1 MESKNTFFETKEGK
15 ATIKFAAWMIFI
27 VILIIVFAING
38 NNEQKNDTKE
48 NKNVKEEIS
57 SFKNYEEMVSDLLKS
72 CYNYNFKVTSLENI
86 VIYNGNISNNEDI
99 GYKETSEE
107 IIKYAIIDGITSR
120 IVLDKTTEIT
130 NLYDEEDKAFLNI
143 ENLFNN
149 LKNYLY
155 SVNKNETK
163 REINYNKDGYQVLVK
178 TNLENITEILITNA
192 TKTYELQFTN
202 VSICDNITN
211 K

>member
-48 NKNVKEEIS
+48 NNNVKEEIS

-72 CYNYNFKVTSLENI
+72 CYNYNFKVTSSENI

-155 SVNKNETK
+155 SVNKN
-163 REINYNKDGYQVLVK
+163 
-178 TNLENITEILITNA
+178 
-192 TKTYELQFTN
+192 
-202 VSICDNITN
+202 
-211 K
+211 

>member
-48 NKNVKEEIS
+48 NNNVKEEIS

-72 CYNYNFKVTSLENI
+72 CYNYNFKVTSLENT
-86 VIYNGNISNNEDI
+86 VIYNGTISNNEDI

>member
-48 NKNVKEEIS
+48 NNNVKEEIS
-57 SFKNYEEMVSDLLKS
+57 SFKNYEEMVSGLLKS
-72 CYNYNFKVTSLENI
+72 CYNYNFKVTSSENI
-86 VIYNGNISNNEDI
+86 VIYNGTISNNEDI

>member
-48 NKNVKEEIS
+48 NNNVKEEIS

-72 CYNYNFKVTSLENI
+72 CYSYNFKVTSSENI
-86 VIYNGNISNNEDI
+86 VIYNGTISNNEDI

-120 IVLDKTTEIT
+120 IVLDKTVEIT

-178 TNLENITEILITNA
+178 TDLENITEILITNA

>member
-1 MESKNTFFETKEGK
+1 MESKNTFFET
-15 ATIKFAAWMIFI
+15 
-27 VILIIVFAING
+27 
-38 NNEQKNDTKE
+38 
-48 NKNVKEEIS
+48 KEEIS

-72 CYNYNFKVTSLENI
+72 CYNYNFKVTSSENI

-107 IIKYAIIDGITSR
+107 IIKYAIINGITSR

>member
-27 VILIIVFAING
+27 VILIVVFAING
-38 NNEQKNDTKE
+38 NNEQKSDTKE
-48 NKNVKEEIS
+48 NNNVKEEIR

-72 CYNYNFKVTSLENI
+72 CYNYNFKVTSQENI
-86 VIYNGNISNNEDI
+86 VIYNGTISNNEDI

-120 IVLDKTTEIT
+120 IVLDKTAEIT

>member
-48 NKNVKEEIS
+48 NNNVKEEIS

>member
-1 MESKNTFFETKEGK
+1 MEK
-15 ATIKFAAWMIFI
+15 
-27 VILIIVFAING
+27 
-38 NNEQKNDTKE
+38 
-48 NKNVKEEIS
+48 
-57 SFKNYEEMVSDLLKS
+57 
-72 CYNYNFKVTSLENI
+72 
-86 VIYNGNISNNEDI
+86 
-99 GYKETSEE
+99 E

>member
-48 NKNVKEEIS
+48 NNNVKEKIS

-86 VIYNGNISNNEDI
+86 VIYNGTISNNEDI

>member
-48 NKNVKEEIS
+48 NNNVKEEIS

-72 CYNYNFKVTSLENI
+72 CYNYNFKVTSSENI

-99 GYKETSEE
+99 GYQSLR
-107 IIKYAIIDGITSR
+107 GR
-120 IVLDKTTEIT
+120 CPP
-130 NLYDEEDKAFLNI
+130 
-143 ENLFNN
+143 
-149 LKNYLY
+149 
-155 SVNKNETK
+155 
-163 REINYNKDGYQVLVK
+163 G
-178 TNLENITEILITNA
+178 
-192 TKTYELQFTN
+192 
-202 VSICDNITN
+202 
-211 K
+211 

>member
-48 NKNVKEEIS
+48 NNNVKEEIS

-86 VIYNGNISNNEDI
+86 VIYNGTISNNEDI

-107 IIKYAIIDGITSR
+107 IIKYVIIDGITSR

>member
-48 NKNVKEEIS
+48 NNNVKEEIS

-86 VIYNGNISNNEDI
+86 VIYNGTISNNEDI

-202 VSICDNITN
+202 VSICDNITD

>member
-15 ATIKFAAWMIFI
+15 ATIKFATWMIFI

-48 NKNVKEEIS
+48 NNNVKEEIS

-72 CYNYNFKVTSLENI
+72 CYNYNFKVTSLENT
-86 VIYNGNISNNEDI
+86 VIYNGTISNNEDI

-107 IIKYAIIDGITSR
+107 IIKYAIVDGITSR
-120 IVLDKTTEIT
+120 IILDKTTEIA

-155 SVNKNETK
+155 SVTKNETK

-178 TNLENITEILITNA
+178 TDLENITEILITNA

>member
-48 NKNVKEEIS
+48 NNNVKEEIS

-72 CYNYNFKVTSLENI
+72 CYNYNFKVTSLENT
-86 VIYNGNISNNEDI
+86 VIYNGTISNNEDI

-120 IVLDKTTEIT
+120 IILDKTTEIA

-155 SVNKNETK
+155 SVKKNETK

-178 TNLENITEILITNA
+178 TDLENITEILITNA

>member
-15 ATIKFAAWMIFI
+15 ATIKFATWMIFI

-48 NKNVKEEIS
+48 NNNVKEEIS

-72 CYNYNFKVTSLENI
+72 CYNYNFKVTSLENT
-86 VIYNGNISNNEDI
+86 VIYNGTISNNEDI

-107 IIKYAIIDGITSR
+107 IIKYTIIDGITSR
-120 IVLDKTTEIT
+120 IILDKTTEIT

-155 SVNKNETK
+155 SVKKNETK

-178 TNLENITEILITNA
+178 TDLENITEILITNA

>member
-48 NKNVKEEIS
+48 NNNVKEEIS

-72 CYNYNFKVTSLENI
+72 CYNYNFKVISSENI
-86 VIYNGNISNNEDI
+86 VIYNGTISNNEDI

-107 IIKYAIIDGITSR
+107 IIKYVIIDGITSR

-130 NLYDEEDKAFLNI
+130 NLYDEEDKPFLNI

>member
-48 NKNVKEEIS
+48 NNNVKEEIS

-86 VIYNGNISNNEDI
+86 VIYNGTISNNEDI

>member
-48 NKNVKEEIS
+48 NNNVKEEIS
-57 SFKNYEEMVSDLLKS
+57 SFKNYEKMVSDLLKS
-72 CYNYNFKVTSLENI
+72 CYNYNFKVTSSENI

>member
-48 NKNVKEEIS
+48 NNNVKEEIS

-72 CYNYNFKVTSLENI
+72 CYNYNFKVTSIENT
-86 VIYNGNISNNEDI
+86 VIYNGTISNNEDI

>member
-48 NKNVKEEIS
+48 NNNVKEEIS

-72 CYNYNFKVTSLENI
+72 CYNYNFKVTSIENT
-86 VIYNGNISNNEDI
+86 VIYNGTISNNEDI

-107 IIKYAIIDGITSR
+107 IIKYAIIDGITYR

-143 ENLFNN
+143 ENLFKN

>member
-48 NKNVKEEIS
+48 NNNVKEEIS

-72 CYNYNFKVTSLENI
+72 CYNYNFKVTSLENT
-86 VIYNGNISNNEDI
+86 VIYNGTISNNEDI

-120 IVLDKTTEIT
+120 IILDKTTEIT

-178 TNLENITEILITNA
+178 TDLENITEILITNA

>member
-48 NKNVKEEIS
+48 NNNVKEEIS

-72 CYNYNFKVTSLENI
+72 CYNYNFKVTSIENT
-86 VIYNGNISNNEDI
+86 VIYNGTISNNEDI

-178 TNLENITEILITNA
+178 TNLDNITEILITNA

>member
-27 VILIIVFAING
+27 VILIVVFAING

-48 NKNVKEEIS
+48 NNNVKEEIS

-72 CYNYNFKVTSLENI
+72 CYNYNFKVTSLENT
-86 VIYNGNISNNEDI
+86 VIYNGTISNNEDI

-107 IIKYAIIDGITSR
+107 IIKYAITDGITSR
-120 IVLDKTTEIT
+120 IVLDKTVEIA

>member
-1 MESKNTFFETKEGK
+1 MMKTENKNAIQLLIWIF
-15 ATIKFAAWMIFI
+15 FI
-27 VILIIVFAING
+27 VIIFVMFKI
-38 NNEQKNDTKE
+38 T
-48 NKNVKEEIS
+48 NKTDKKEEKEENTPVFVNYKDMEINLLNSGYDYKYTIIS
-57 SFKNYEEMVSDLLKS
+57 DTQKEIYEGTMCND
-72 CYNYNFKVTSLENI
+72 I
-86 VIYNGNISNNEDI
+86 DI
-99 GYKETSEE
+99 GYKETNEE

>member
-48 NKNVKEEIS
+48 NNNVKEKIS

-86 VIYNGNISNNEDI
+86 VIYNGTISNNEDI

-107 IIKYAIIDGITSR
+107 IIKYAIIDGIISR